1 MTTFC
6 SFTGEDLLAEDSF
19 GAFFLSAMSRLERLT
34 GVSLIAMAG
43 RVVDLLDVSRFVGA
57 ALAEVFLAAD
67 DVFIG
72 VLVFFALLLA
82 SVDRLGVVAFT
93 GERCFFEAESRVFF
107 RVYLIESLALEILL
121 AEADL
126 PRATGVEE
134 RPF

>member
-1 MTTFC
+1 M
-6 SFTGEDLLAEDSF
+6 
-19 GAFFLSAMSRLERLT
+19 
-34 GVSLIAMAG
+34 IAMAG